1 MEQYIDHQDK
11 LINLI
16 NEALGR
22 ARLGTPID
30 LELTEMLL
38 IQAAD
43 EARQARI
50 WPAGLHVVD

>member
-1 MEQYIDHQDK
+1 MHDFRDHQDK
-11 LINLI
+11 LVALI

-30 LELTEMLL
+30 LEQTEMLL

-43 EARQARI
+43 EARQARN
-50 WPAGLHVVD
+50 WPAGLHFTS

>member
-30 LELTEMLL
+30 LEQTEMLL

-43 EARQARI
+43 EARQARN
-50 WPAGLHVVD
+50 WPAGLHVVG